1 MKVNGGYA
9 VWKVMGFQQDKNKT
23 LKNRELLLGNNNLL
37 FWYKKLFEGQLE
49 GINTNRV
56 KVLEIGSGTSPIKL
70 FYKNILTSDIID
82 VDYVDYVFDC
92 QNIDAVND
100 IHDESVDCIVFTNV
114 LHHVENPILF
124 FIKSAKKLKRGGQII
139 ATEPYFSILS
149 SIVYRYIHHEEVDFT
164 IHIPKL
170 NNVVAGPLSSSN
182 IALPYLIFFKRDSW
196 LNNLK
201 NIYDISMPKYYTS
214 LAYFLTGGIS
224 RKIPCAPWLYKIIFL
239 CDKFLSNLLPRV
251 FTSFFTVRLTKK

>member
-1 MKVNGGYA
+1 MKISGKHA

-23 LKNRELLLGNNNLL
+23 LKNRELLWSNNNLL
-37 FWYKKLFEGQLE
+37 FWYKKLFESQLA
-49 GINTNRV
+49 GINTNAV

-92 QNIDAVND
+92 QDIDDVDD
-100 IHDESVDCIVFTNV
+100 IQDESIDFIVLTNV
-114 LHHVENPILF
+114 LHHIENPTLF
-124 FIKSAKKLKRGGQII
+124 FIKSAKKLKRGGHII
-139 ATEPYFSILS
+139 TTEPYFSILS
-149 SIVYRYIHHEEVDFT
+149 SIIYRYIHHEEVDFT

-170 NNVVAGPLSSSN
+170 SNVVAGPLSSSN
-182 IALPYLIFFKRDSW
+182 IALPYMIFFKRNSW

-201 NIYDISMPKYYTS
+201 NIYDISRPEYYTS

-224 RKIPCAPWLYKIIFL
+224 RKIPTASWLYKIIL
-239 CDKFLSNLLPRV
+239 
-251 FTSFFTVRLTKK
+251 